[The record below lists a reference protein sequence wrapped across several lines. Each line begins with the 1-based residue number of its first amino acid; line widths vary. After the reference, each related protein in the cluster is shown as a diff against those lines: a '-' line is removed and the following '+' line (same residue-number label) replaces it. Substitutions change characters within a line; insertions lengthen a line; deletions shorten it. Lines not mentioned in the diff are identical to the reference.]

1 MKTLK
6 HKLTLRQKRIWRIR
20 KKVSGTAERP
30 RLCVSFTNKHIYA
43 QAIDDVAGS
52 TVVHV
57 SSLAKDLKEESL
69 SANRES
75 AVKLG
80 KIFAE
85 KAKAAKIT
93 KVVFDRHGRP
103 YHGRVKEF
111 AEAVREGGIE
121 F

>member
-6 HKLTLRQKRIWRIR
+6 HKLNLRQKRIWRIR
-20 KKVSGTAERP
+20 KKVSGTQERP

-43 QAIDDVAGS
+43 QAIDDANGRTLAS
-52 TVVHV
+52 V
-57 SSLAKDLKEESL
+57 SSLGKDLKSENL

-75 AVKLG
+75 AVRLG
-80 KIFAE
+80 KAFAE
-85 KAKAAKIT
+85 KAKAAGVS

-103 YHGRVKEF
+103 YHGRVKDF
-111 AEAVREGGIE
+111 ADAVREGGIE

>member
-1 MKTLK
+1 MKSLNY
-6 HKLTLRQKRIWRIR
+6 KLNLRQKRIWRIR

-30 RLCVSFTNKHIYA
+30 RLCISFTNKHIYA
-43 QAIDDVAGS
+43 QAIDDVTGRTLVSAS
-52 TVVHV
+52 T
-57 SSLAKDLKEESL
+57 LGKEQKDDKL

-75 AVKLG
+75 AVRLG
-80 KIFAE
+80 KDFAE
-85 KAKAAKIT
+85 KAKAAQIE

-111 AEAVREGGIE
+111 AEAAREAGLQ

>member
-1 MKTLK
+1 MKSLK
-6 HKLTLRQKRIWRIR
+6 HKRTLRQKRIWRIR
-20 KKVSGTAERP
+20 KKVTGTAERP

-43 QAIDDVAGS
+43 QAIDDAAGKTLVS
-52 TVVHV
+52 V
-57 SSLAKDLKEESL
+57 SSLGKDMKDEKL

-80 KIFAE
+80 KAFAE
-85 KAKAAKIT
+85 KAKKAKVT
-93 KVVFDRHGRP
+93 SVVFDRHGRP

>member
-1 MKTLK
+1 MKSLK
-6 HKLTLRQKRIWRIR
+6 HKITLRQKRIWRIR

-30 RLCVSFTNKHIYA
+30 RLCISFTNKHIYA
-43 QAIDDVAGS
+43 QAIDDVAGNS
-52 TVVHV
+52 LVYI
-57 SSLAKDLKEESL
+57 SSLGKDMKDENL

-80 KIFAE
+80 KAFAE
-85 KAKAAKIT
+85 KAKAAKIS

-103 YHGRVKEF
+103 YHGRVKDF
-111 AEAVREGGIE
+111 AEAVRESGIE

>member
-1 MKTLK
+1 MKSIK
-6 HKLTLRQKRIWRIR
+6 QKLTLRQKRIWRIR

-43 QAIDDVAGS
+43 QAIDDVAGK
-52 TVVHV
+52 TLLAV
-57 SSLAKDLKEESL
+57 SSLSKDLKDDKL

-75 AVKLG
+75 ANKLG
-80 KIFAE
+80 KTFAE
-85 KAKAAKIT
+85 KAKEAKIT
-93 KVVFDRHGRP
+93 TVVFDRHGRP
-103 YHGRVKEF
+103 YHGRVKDF